1 MEKTMD
7 PLQANI
13 LKSVRQM
20 KAGAVRVTR
29 GKPTAAA
36 LARATAGLSQ
46 SA

>member
-1 MEKTMD
+1 MEKAMD
-7 PLQANI
+7 PLQANM

-29 GKPTAAA
+29 GKPVAA
-36 LARATAGLSQ
+36 LARATAGFSQ